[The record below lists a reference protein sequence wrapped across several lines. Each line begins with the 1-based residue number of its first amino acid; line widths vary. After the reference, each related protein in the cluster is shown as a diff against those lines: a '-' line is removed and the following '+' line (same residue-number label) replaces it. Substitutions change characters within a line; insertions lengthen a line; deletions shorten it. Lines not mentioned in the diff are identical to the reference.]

1 MAKGFISSSVPFF
14 NNSRRN
20 VMFQIYE
27 DCLIDF
33 NFLIT
38 KNVNFFVV
46 GIDDPSSFVVDLEVS
61 GTALASVDYSCK
73 YIWTF
78 SENKLRIPPRG
89 NPGSVTEF
97 IINYDRFRCYLR
109 RTFRVNL
116 LTRLYVRMEKRKC
129 AILINWVL
137 QCKWWI
143 ESERKLHGD
152 VGSIFLYIQLPIL
165 RRSLFGTS
173 FFI

>member
-73 YIWTF
+73 YI
-78 SENKLRIPPRG
+78 
-89 NPGSVTEF
+89 
-97 IINYDRFRCYLR
+97 
-109 RTFRVNL
+109 
-116 LTRLYVRMEKRKC
+116 
-129 AILINWVL
+129 
-137 QCKWWI
+137 
-143 ESERKLHGD
+143 
-152 VGSIFLYIQLPIL
+152 
-165 RRSLFGTS
+165 
-173 FFI
+173 